1 MKCNKLINE
10 LISRGLFLGASYYAS
25 SGANLYLIFNGRV
38 RYVTLGVAKAYLQA
52 IKQRE
57 DEIQWQNFGRTHALQ
72 HGNAAR

>member
-1 MKCNKLINE
+1 MKCNSLINA

-25 SGANLYLIFNGRV
+25 SGASLYVIHNGRV
-38 RYVTLGVAKAYLQA
+38 RFVTLGTARAYLQA
-52 IKQRE
+52 IKRRE